1 MNIIIIIIIDS
12 CTTTTLM
19 CNSTNVFFF
28 FLFWVR
34 YIENSRR
41 KRKILF
47 TCLLFLIFYSP
58 FSHYRMLLLLNTHTW
73 NESHFFVEQVIIE
86 FRSFSL
92 RILFIYFLYWIKMS
106 INQLFQSL
114 WTKKIKMK
122 EKRFFNFHFEFFRR
136 KIDRKKLKGRIHFLF
151 LPTSSSHTNTQTF
164 CQQKVL
170 NSLFKWNSSILTTH
184 VTTFYSMFIF
194 EWIFFIL
201 VLLKF
206 W

>member
-1 MNIIIIIIIDS
+1 MYSFSFYFGFD
-12 CTTTTLM
+12 TLK
-19 CNSTNVFFF
+19 
-28 FLFWVR
+28 
-34 YIENSRR
+34 IPGK

-58 FSHYRMLLLLNTHTW
+58 FFHYRMLLLLNTHTW

-92 RILFIYFLYWIKMS
+92 RILFIYLFFYIESKCQS
-106 INQLFQSL
+106 INCS
-114 WTKKIKMK
+114 KVCERKKMK

-151 LPTSSSHTNTQTF
+151 LPTSFSHTNTQTF

-170 NSLFKWNSSILTTH
+170 NSLFKWNSSVLTTH